1 MKIIN
6 IVYFI
11 LCVFTLALAHHANT
25 EKSYRLFNYIFGLIV
40 TLYTVNFCEMGVNL
54 WL

>member
-1 MKIIN
+1 MKIVN

-11 LCVFTLALAHHANT
+11 LCVFALALAYNAKT
-25 EKSYRLFNYIFGLIV
+25 EKSHRLFNYIFGLIV

>member
-1 MKIIN
+1 MKIVN

-11 LCVFTLALAHHANT
+11 LCGLSLALAYAAKT

-40 TLYTVNFCEMGVNL
+40 TVYTVNFCEMGINL
-54 WL
+54 WI